1 MMSMMQELAKLNPQG
16 HVHGVE
22 LYAALNC
29 IYRCPPAVIFSKLAS
44 DPDFTPVGD
53 LYFRIRDNS

>member
-1 MMSMMQELAKLNPQG
+1 MVTTMRELAKLNPQG

-29 IYRCPPAVIFSKLAS
+29 IKRSPPGPVFSMLKTNPEFIA
-44 DPDFTPVGD
+44 VGD
-53 LYFRIRDNS
+53 LYFRLSENS